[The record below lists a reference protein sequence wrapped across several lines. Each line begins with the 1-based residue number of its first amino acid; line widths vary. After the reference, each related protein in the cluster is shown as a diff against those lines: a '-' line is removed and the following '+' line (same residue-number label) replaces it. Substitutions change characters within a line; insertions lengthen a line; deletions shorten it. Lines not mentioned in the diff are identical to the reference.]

1 MEEEVLFM
9 EEIWKDIKGYEGL
22 YQVSNLGRVRSVDR
36 LDSANHKLKGRI
48 KSTSIRPNGYENV
61 ILCKNSKSKGYSVH
75 RLVAQ
80 AFILNP
86 ENKPQINHIDENKA
100 NNKVSNLEW
109 VTRKENINHGNRTR
123 TALIKMSKEVY
134 CVETGK
140 VYINARYASEELGVS
155 RRSICDVCLGKQK
168 QTKGYTFKYK

>member
-1 MEEEVLFM
+1 MKES
-9 EEIWKDIKGYEGL
+9 WKDIKGYEGL
-22 YQVSNLGRVRSVDR
+22 YQISNLGRVRSVDR
-36 LDSANHKLKGRI
+36 LDSANHRLKGRI

-80 AFILNP
+80 AFIPNP

-168 QTKGYTFKYK
+168 QTKGYTFKYKED